1 MSPILKCDKDD
12 EERELDFEL
21 DYQLSLTA
29 EERFRM
35 MFQKSKEL
43 KEALIR
49 YGHRRAYQIIKR
61 PRRLMKIKQRGRPAK

>member
-1 MSPILKCDKDD
+1 MPPILKCDKDD

-43 KEALIR
+43 KEMKKAA
-49 YGHRRAYQIIKR
+49 GRARDKEDMKI
-61 PRRLMKIKQRGRPAK
+61 LMKIKQRGPPAK